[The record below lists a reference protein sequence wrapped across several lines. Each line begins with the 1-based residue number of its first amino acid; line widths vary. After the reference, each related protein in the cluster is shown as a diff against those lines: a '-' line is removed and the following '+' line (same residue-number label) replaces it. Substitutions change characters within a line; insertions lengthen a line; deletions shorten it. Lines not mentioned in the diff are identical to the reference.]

1 MLALF
6 LKFCCKGI
14 LSQGFILIA
23 VVIVGV
29 IGGSCCGVMNWQSV
43 LDAEWFALPRI
54 FPFKDFP
61 GVGTGKAIAIIGA
74 AILGGLSGYIGSM
87 FESVGDYAATCA
99 ACDTTFRV
107 RHIDRGIM
115 AEGLSCVVSGVIGA
129 LPVTSY
135 TQNIG
140 IVAAT
145 GVASRRVTRIA
156 AVLFLLYG
164 LCPKLAALLAAI
176 PRPVIGAVFLITA
189 ATIMFSGLDLVISSE
204 RTQKNTIIA
213 GTTLGASV
221 MIPYFVTTAGKA
233 WASTLPAFLNM
244 FVNSNI
250 FIAVVMGV
258 LLNLLLNVAFR
269 PKKERE
275 KPDKN

>member
-99 ACDTTFRV
+99 ACDIGWVKLRTYCV
-107 RHIDRGIM
+107 KDRI
-115 AEGLSCVVSGVIGA
+115 S
-129 LPVTSY
+129 PTS
-135 TQNIG
+135 
-140 IVAAT
+140 IVF
-145 GVASRRVTRIA
+145 RIA
-156 AVLFLLYG
+156 SQ
-164 LCPKLAALLAAI
+164 P
-176 PRPVIGAVFLITA
+176 PRI
-189 ATIMFSGLDLVISSE
+189 E
-204 RTQKNTIIA
+204 
-213 GTTLGASV
+213 TT
-221 MIPYFVTTAGKA
+221 T
-233 WASTLPAFLNM
+233 
-244 FVNSNI
+244 
-250 FIAVVMGV
+250 
-258 LLNLLLNVAFR
+258 
-269 PKKERE
+269 
-275 KPDKN
+275 